1 MINKDMGK
9 NERYRRTF
17 AMRTITEALTDFLD
31 KRNAAERFHQ
41 VRLWEHWEMV
51 MGPELASLGSP
62 LGQRKDTL
70 LIGAHDPMAAQELV
84 MQAGEI
90 LERANAFMDRPCFT
104 RVQVELMMGRGDLSL
119 HKPRMQPAPPK
130 YELPKPENLGGLS
143 GTLDPASP
151 VARCYEAYLQF
162 FARRG

>member
-1 MINKDMGK
+1 MVNKSMGK

-31 KRNAAERFHQ
+31 KRDAAERFHQ

-62 LGQRKDTL
+62 LGQRKETL
-70 LIGAHDPMAAQELV
+70 LIGAEDPMAAQELV

-90 LERANAFMDRPCFT
+90 LERVNAFMDRPCFT

-119 HKPRMQPAPPK
+119 YKPRIAPAPPK
-130 YELPKPENLGGLS
+130 VELARPEQLGGLT
-143 GTLDPASP
+143 GVLDPSSP
-151 VARCYEAYLQF
+151 VGRCYDAYLRF
-162 FARRG
+162 FDRRG